1 MARTPRIPMELQER
15 PFSLAE
21 ARAAGLTWR
30 SLQGKAWRRL
40 GAGLYCWN
48 GLDEDPW
55 QVLRAWQDSL
65 PEEALFAGATAAW
78 IAGLDFNPTN
88 PVEIVVPPNSGL
100 RSRRGLSVRH
110 CQSPASE
117 AITVR
122 GLRATRLHRTLRD
135 LSRRLPAVEVLVAMD
150 MAIAKGLATA
160 TALERCAGTRKL
172 RTIAALAA
180 PAESPMETRLRWLL
194 IHRGLPSPEVQ
205 VNLGDDKN
213 RFGRADLYYPAA
225 RLIVEYDGSNHR
237 DRLVADNRRQNL
249 LLSAGFQLLRFTATD
264 IYNRPDVVDS
274 QVRGALAR
282 ASLSPGPIRSVSLKT
297 DRIVSDKRSISRKTD
312 RMRRTNA
319 G

>member
-40 GAGLYCWN
+40 GEGLYCWN
-48 GLDEDPW
+48 GLDEDLW

-65 PEEALFAGATAAW
+65 PEGALFAGATAAW
-78 IAGLDFNPTN
+78 IGGLDFNAID
-88 PVEIVVPPNSGL
+88 PVEIVVPRQSGM

-110 CQSPASE
+110 CQIPASE

-122 GLRATRLHRTLRD
+122 GLRATSLHRSLGD

-150 MAIAKGLATA
+150 MAIAKGLTNAT
-160 TALERCAGTRKL
+160 TLERCAGTRKL
-172 RTIAALAA
+172 RSIAALAA

-194 IHRGLPSPEVQ
+194 IQRGLPRPEVQ
-205 VNLGDDKN
+205 VDLRDEED
-213 RFGRADLYYPAA
+213 RFLARADLYYPAA

-237 DRLVADNRRQNL
+237 DRLVEDNRRQNV
-249 LLSAGFQLLRFTATD
+249 LLSAGFQLLRFTAADTRD
-264 IYNRPDVVDS
+264 RQDVVES
-274 QVRGALAR
+274 LVRGALAR
-282 ASLSPGPIRSVSLKT
+282 RP
-297 DRIVSDKRSISRKTD
+297 
-312 RMRRTNA
+312 A
-319 G
+319 GVPKA